1 MKIHQLVNQL
11 QFNKMK
17 TFLLISILVLSISL
31 VFKSK
36 HLNKSD
42 EPLHYLVQAPKTKSP
57 KPPVIILL
65 HGFGSNE
72 KDLFSFANQLP
83 DNFLILSIR
92 APFSMGNN
100 SYAWFQADFSSAKPI
115 FNKEQESQ
123 SRNALIKFITQ
134 LKTNYSFDEKNLYLC
149 GFSQGAIMAYS
160 IGLTRPDIVKGIAV
174 MSGMILEE
182 IKSSIASNEKL
193 KGLTVF
199 ISHGTNDN
207 ILGINY
213 AREASSYLKSKGI
226 DPIYNE
232 YNEAHTIN
240 NQMLSDLI
248 TWLNKK

>member
-1 MKIHQLVNQL
+1 
-11 QFNKMK
+11 MK

-31 VFKSK
+31 VFKTN
-36 HLNKSD
+36 HVNKSD
-42 EPLHYLVQAPKTKSP
+42 ESLHYLVREPKIESP

-83 DNFLILSIR
+83 DTFLILSIR
-92 APFSMGNN
+92 APFSMGNG
-100 SYAWFQADFSSAKPI
+100 SYAWFQADFSGKKPI
-115 FNKEQESQ
+115 TFNKEQETK
-123 SRNALIKFITQ
+123 SRSALIKFITQ

-182 IKSSIASNEKL
+182 IKPSVASSEKL

-213 AREASSYLKSKGI
+213 AREALSYLKSKGI
-226 DPIYNE
+226 DPVYIE
-232 YNEAHTIN
+232 YKEVHTIT
-240 NQMLSDLI
+240 NQMLNDLI